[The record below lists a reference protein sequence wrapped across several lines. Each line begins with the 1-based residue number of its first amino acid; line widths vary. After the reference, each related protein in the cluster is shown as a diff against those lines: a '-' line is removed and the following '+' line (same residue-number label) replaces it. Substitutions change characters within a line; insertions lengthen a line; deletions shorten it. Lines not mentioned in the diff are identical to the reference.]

1 MRTLEPITVELLKR
15 DADTR
20 ARNDPTLSGCRG
32 GGFSDDTRCTH
43 STHSTETAHAQRH
56 RQGEPIPR
64 THVPACMSHVC
75 LCVCVCDGHWT
86 VRGECG
92 RWTGRAPS
100 SCGLSPCR
108 TEGRREPKLGRGRV
122 IAVVAWRINVAPSN

>member
-1 MRTLEPITVELLKR
+1 MQILERGTIRLSAAAEV
-15 DADTR
+15 ADFQTIR
-20 ARNDPTLSGCRG
+20 AA
-32 GGFSDDTRCTH
+32 H
-43 STHSTETAHAQRH
+43 TAHTAQRQH
-56 RQGEPIPR
+56 MHSDTAQGEPIPR

-108 TEGRREPKLGRGRV
+108 TEGRREPKLG
-122 IAVVAWRINVAPSN
+122 